1 MRVAGTRSGRR
12 AILLEIRV
20 RGVVEGM
27 RTVYPR
33 VSSGL
38 ADIVPKITDRLPMI
52 LAEVRDL
59 LADEHPDYASFLAEE
74 FDDVVASARGF
85 ASRLVGLAERS
96 PAEAPGEDV
105 MEQTLFEEI
114 GREHFRQGQDLSGL
128 LAAYRAGAAVA
139 WRHVAQ
145 VALSLDASSESL
157 AGLASAVF
165 TAVDRLST
173 ASLRGYAHEQSES
186 VLARDRLREELG
198 ELLLSDRSDT
208 ATVRAMAAR
217 AEWPLPHEAAV
228 VLVDPANQ
236 AARDA
241 LSRLEPACLRV
252 RGCGV
257 EARPGAGSPDVG
269 EGSRGLLGAIVPDP
283 SGPRRRARLANL
295 LRGAHAVVGATVPLD
310 RLPASVHIAE
320 LAMRLRRAQ
329 VLDDDPLFVG
339 EHLDALIVHHDERLL
354 AALRRQYLAPLD
366 DLPVPTRDRLATTLT
381 SWLMHMGN
389 RQAMAGELHVHPQTV
404 RYRMAQL
411 RELFGASLDDP
422 SIRATLLLALAWGP
436 AADEEDTAA
445 EQAGNGANPAGA
457 ARSAGRIRPPR
468 RPGGTVR
475 EIQASAARSER

>member
-1 MRVAGTRSGRR
+1 
-12 AILLEIRV
+12 
-20 RGVVEGM
+20 
-27 RTVYPR
+27 
-33 VSSGL
+33 
-38 ADIVPKITDRLPMI
+38 MI

-96 PAEAPGEDV
+96 PAEAPGEDIL
-105 MEQTLFEEI
+105 EQTLFEEI

-145 VALSLDASSESL
+145 VALSLEASSESL

-173 ASLRGYAHEQSES
+173 ASLRGYAQEQSES

-208 ATVRAMAAR
+208 ATIRAVAAR

-228 VLVDPANQ
+228 VLVDARNQ
-236 AARDA
+236 GAREA
-241 LSRLEPACLRV
+241 LGRLEPGCLRV
-252 RGCGV
+252 RGWGV
-257 EARPGAGSPDVG
+257 DPRSGGGSLDVIQ
-269 EGSRGLLGAIVPDP
+269 GSGGLLGAIVPDP

-310 RLPASVHIAE
+310 RLPASVHVAE
-320 LAMRLRRAQ
+320 LAMRLRRAH

-339 EHLDALIVHHDERLL
+339 DHLDALIVHHDERLL

-366 DLPVPTRDRLATTLT
+366 DLPAPTRDRLAATLT
-381 SWLMHMGN
+381 SWLLHMGN

-411 RELFGASLDDP
+411 RELFGPALEDP

-436 AADEEDTAA
+436 AAGAAEDDTAS
-445 EQAGNGANPAGA
+445 ERAGNGSTPAGA
-457 ARSAGRIRPPR
+457 SRPAGPTRSPR
-468 RPGGTVR
+468 RPGAAVR
-475 EIQASAARSER
+475 GAGSSTRCER

>member
-1 MRVAGTRSGRR
+1 
-12 AILLEIRV
+12 
-20 RGVVEGM
+20 M

-38 ADIVPKITDRLPMI
+38 ADIVPAITDRLPMI

-59 LADEHPDYASFLAEE
+59 LADEHPDYASFLAQE

-96 PAEAPGEDV
+96 PGGTPGEDV
-105 MEQTLFEEI
+105 LEQTLFEEI

-208 ATVRAMAAR
+208 AMIRAVAAR

-228 VLVDPANQ
+228 VLVDPENQ
-236 AARDA
+236 AAREA

-252 RGCGV
+252 RGWGRD
-257 EARPGAGSPDVG
+257 ARPGGGSLDAA
-269 EGSRGLLGAIVPDP
+269 EGLLGAIVPDP

-310 RLPASVHIAE
+310 RLPASLHIAE
-320 LAMRLRRAQ
+320 LAMRLRRTH

-366 DLPVPTRDRLATTLT
+366 GLSAPTRDRLATTLT
-381 SWLMHMGN
+381 SWLRHMGN

-404 RYRMAQL
+404 RYRMGQL
-411 RELFGASLDDP
+411 RELFGPALDDP
-422 SIRATLLLALAWGP
+422 
-436 AADEEDTAA
+436 
-445 EQAGNGANPAGA
+445 
-457 ARSAGRIRPPR
+457 
-468 RPGGTVR
+468 
-475 EIQASAARSER
+475 